1 MLKNDSL
8 QSKVKKLEVENVKVN
23 LSCSQSCML
32 VSGFLAVDNLAK
44 N

>member
-8 QSKVKKLEVENVKVN
+8 QSEVKKLEVENVKVN

-32 VSGFLAVDNLAK
+32 VHSLVS
-44 N
+44 